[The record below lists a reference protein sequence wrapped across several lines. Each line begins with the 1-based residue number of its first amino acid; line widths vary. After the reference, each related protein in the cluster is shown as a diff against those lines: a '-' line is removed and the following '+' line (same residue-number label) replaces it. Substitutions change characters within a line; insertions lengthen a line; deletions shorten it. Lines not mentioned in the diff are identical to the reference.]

1 MENKLFYIFSI
12 FFAFLALVGC
22 RKDFSD
28 VTTDSSH
35 FIRFYGDSYP
45 QVGEQVIESPTGEL
59 YIVGTNTP
67 ITGASSILLV
77 KTQSNGEQIWK
88 KEYLSLDSN
97 KNCEGASI
105 QFTPDGQLIILG
117 TETKFEQDSSS
128 AMLLKVDTDGNE
140 LWRQQHFIYD
150 DLDPNNGFNHGSYV
164 HSLSDGTGYLI
175 MGYKSLFFE
184 DEHKVFVARTDLE
197 GMIDDVDGNTWS
209 DMRDDRSSFESVS
222 KVIEVGNVYAF
233 VGATDRLPLADISQA
248 GVNGTV
254 FLYSRFGTKLDQRTY
269 GGTGDDFAYD
279 LIANG
284 NGSFLVLG
292 STQSSEHKLTTSST
306 DKDVFVVEIQIDDV
320 SPSNPIDGVYHVFG
334 GERDDEGY
342 SFVLNLDKTISIAGM
357 TESVDTELK
366 QNIMLMKL
374 NEDLSDSWGGF
385 KNWGGDFDD
394 RANSIIQ
401 SSDGGY
407 IFAGTS
413 GVDQN
418 EMIGLIKT
426 TTNGEL
432 K

>member
-306 DKDVFVVEIQIDDV
+306 DKD
-320 SPSNPIDGVYHVFG
+320 
-334 GERDDEGY
+334 
-342 SFVLNLDKTISIAGM
+342 
-357 TESVDTELK
+357 
-366 QNIMLMKL
+366 
-374 NEDLSDSWGGF
+374 LS
-385 KNWGGDFDD
+385 
-394 RANSIIQ
+394 
-401 SSDGGY
+401 
-407 IFAGTS
+407 
-413 GVDQN
+413 
-418 EMIGLIKT
+418 LIHI
-426 TTNGEL
+426 
-432 K
+432 